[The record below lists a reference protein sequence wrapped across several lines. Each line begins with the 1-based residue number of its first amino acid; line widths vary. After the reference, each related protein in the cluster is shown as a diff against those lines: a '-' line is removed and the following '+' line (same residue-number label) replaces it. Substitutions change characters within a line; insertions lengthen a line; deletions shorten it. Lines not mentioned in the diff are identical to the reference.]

1 MTYFKIGIYFVTINL
16 NANEGIYNI
25 KKNIIMGK
33 YQIKR
38 TSNGQF
44 RWILKA
50 TNGEILITSESYVSK
65 QGCLDGVASSK
76 VCIADKNFDK
86 KTSTAGQPYFNQVA
100 NNYQILGTSEMYS
113 SIAARDNGIDSV
125 KRNAP
130 TATIEDLT

>member
-125 KRNAP
+125 KRNAS

>member
-1 MTYFKIGIYFVTINL
+1 MS
-16 NANEGIYNI
+16 
-25 KKNIIMGK
+25 K

-50 TNGEILITSESYVSK
+50 SNGETLITSETYTTK
-65 QGCLDGVASSK
+65 QSCLNGIISSK
-76 VCIADKNFDK
+76 ASVSDKNFERK
-86 KTSTAGQPYFNQVA
+86 ISTAGQPYFNQIA
-100 NNYQILGTSEMYS
+100 NNYQVLGTSEMYT

-130 TATIEDLT
+130 IAIIEDLS